1 MVDKTTVF
9 EDKKE
14 VPKDLISELVGEGK
28 KYKTTEDLARGRL
41 EEDIHIKRLE
51 EEAKVLRD
59 QVAAAK
65 NVDDILAAI
74 QAKAASEGTPPEKN
88 DEDEGKVVLPP
99 SGLTAE
105 QVAKIVAEQLKGSET
120 AKQKEANRLKSNELM
135 TKMFG
140 DKAKEK
146 FESKAS
152 SPELR
157 ATLIQLAE
165 VNPTD
170 FISLFKEQG
179 TQSVTDNSSVNLNVL
194 NVTQNT
200 GSAEQGTQLYY
211 SEMRKKNPKQYY
223 SPAVQLEMHNAAMKD
238 PNRYFGRSI

>member
-1 MVDKTTVF
+1 MADQPTVF
-9 EDKKE
+9 EERKE
-14 VPKDLISELVGEGK
+14 TPKDLISELVGEGK

-41 EEDIHIKRLE
+41 EADIHIKRLE

-65 NVDDILAAI
+65 SVDDILAAI
-74 QAKAASEGTPPEKN
+74 QAKAASEGTPLEPK
-88 DEDEGKVVLPP
+88 DEGVDTKVLP
-99 SGLTAE
+99 SAGLTAE

-120 AKQKEANRLKSNELM
+120 AKQKEVNRQKSNDLM
-135 TKMFG
+135 KQMFG
-140 DKAKEK
+140 DRAQEK
-146 FESKAS
+146 FNSKAT

-157 ATLIQLAE
+157 ATLVQLAE

-179 TQSVTDNSSVNLNVL
+179 TQSVVDSGSHLNVL
-194 NVTQNT
+194 NVPNTT

-238 PNRYFGRSI
+238 PNRYFGRNA